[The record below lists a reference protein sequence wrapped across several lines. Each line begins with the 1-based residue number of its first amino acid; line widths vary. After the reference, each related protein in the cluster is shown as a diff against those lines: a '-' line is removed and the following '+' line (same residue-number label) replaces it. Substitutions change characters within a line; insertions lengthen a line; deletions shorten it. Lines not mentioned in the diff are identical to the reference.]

1 VLKPYNIKATLG
13 SKMLSTLWLGVA
25 FGIASGIFWLLST
38 CCCSGK
44 SSSKKVIVEKS
55 PYTYERVA
63 SPAFG
68 GQQHPQQSHQPQQTG
83 YAGAAGHG
91 TSGTSYEP
99 FRQSNV

>member
-13 SKMLSTLWLGVA
+13 NKMLSTMWLGVA
-25 FGIASGIFWLLST
+25 FAIASGLFWLLST

-63 SPAFG
+63 SPTFG
-68 GQQHPQQSHQPQQTG
+68 GQQGHHATAYPTP
-83 YAGAAGHG
+83 AAGHG

-99 FRQSNV
+99 FRQQHV